1 MKKCPN
7 CSAECRNDAIFCH
20 KCGALLDKDKA
31 KDLEEKTEAKKE
43 DGIEQAEVKKEDSI
57 GQKEIERKE
66 AEQKEASAKRELE
79 LLAEKSENSNANKKN
94 IQGIPNRNLALC
106 VILSIV
112 TCGIY
117 GIYWMIMLNDEVNQV
132 SEDYKAFSGGMVF
145 LLSLVTCGIYQVYWS
160 YKMGEKIDIIDD
172 TSNGN
177 SNILYLILSIF
188 GLDIVNFCFMQD
200 ALNGL
205 SSNRNNN

>member
-1 MKKCPN
+1 MKKCPK

-31 KDLEEKTEAKKE
+31 KDLEENAK
-43 DGIEQAEVKKEDSI
+43 AEKEDSI
-57 GQKEIERKE
+57 EQKEIERKE
-66 AEQKEASAKRELE
+66 AEQKEASVKRELE

-117 GIYWMIMLNDEVNQV
+117 GIYWMIMLNDEVNQA
-132 SEDYKAFSGGMVF
+132 SEDYKAFSGGIVF

-205 SSNRNNN
+205 SSNNNNN

>member
-43 DGIEQAEVKKEDSI
+43 DSIE
-57 GQKEIERKE
+57 QKEIERKE

-117 GIYWMIMLNDEVNQV
+117 GIYWMIMLNDEV
-132 SEDYKAFSGGMVF
+132 
-145 LLSLVTCGIYQVYWS
+145 
-160 YKMGEKIDIIDD
+160 KI
-172 TSNGN
+172 GRAH
-177 SNILYLILSIF
+177 
-188 GLDIVNFCFMQD
+188 V
-200 ALNGL
+200 
-205 SSNRNNN
+205 

>member
-20 KCGALLDKDKA
+20 KCGTLLDKDKA

-43 DGIEQAEVKKEDSI
+43 DSIE
-57 GQKEIERKE
+57 QKEIERKE

>member
-1 MKKCPN
+1 MKKCPK

-31 KDLEEKTEAKKE
+31 KDLEENAK
-43 DGIEQAEVKKEDSI
+43 AEKEDSI
-57 GQKEIERKE
+57 EQKEIERKE

-117 GIYWMIMLNDEVNQV
+117 GIYWMIMLNDEVNQA
-132 SEDYKAFSGGMVF
+132 SEDYKAFSGGIVF

-205 SSNRNNN
+205 SSNNNNN